1 MEDTGFRKVRT
12 QHRRAVKGFPGRHQR
27 VVEIKLLPSEDEDG
41 GLRYDSRKKNK
52 KATIIYILEKYI
64 KRVQNSVEVFVGYK
78 KKVLNKRL

>member
-27 VVEIKLLPSEDEDG
+27 VVEIKLLQSENEDG
-41 GLRYDSRKKNK
+41 GLEYDSRKKNK
-52 KATIIYILEKYI
+52 KATTIYILEKCI

-78 KKVLNKRL
+78 KKSTK

>member
-1 MEDTGFRKVRT
+1 M
-12 QHRRAVKGFPGRHQR
+12 KGFPGRHQR